1 MRPTDLPITEKH
13 AQKFFEHLNVSKPVE
28 ICDLL
33 DRYQLDIVTEVF
45 FSESANSLTK
55 DHPVKYAMATLN
67 PINTAR
73 ILFGKNAYYIKDTFL
88 APKAM
93 RDLDAYTTS
102 VVDKGFA
109 RDLSKKSPDDYTML
123 EDLCVQKQTYKVCYV
138 GHDEP

>member
-13 AQKFFEHLNVSKPVE
+13 VQKLFHHLNDSRTVE

-33 DRYQLDIVTEVF
+33 DRYQLDIASEVF
-45 FSESANSLTK
+45 FGESANSLTK
-55 DHPVKYAMATLN
+55 DHPVKDAMATLN

-73 ILFGKNAYYIKDTFL
+73 TLFGKNAYYIKDTFL

-93 RDLDAYTTS
+93 KDLDAYTTS

-109 RDLSKKSPDDYTML
+109 RDLSKKSPDDFTML
-123 EDLCVQKQTYKVCYV
+123 DDLCAQGQTYKVCT
-138 GHDEP
+138 